1 MNSKEK
7 ICPFCKGIFS
17 FSEIK
22 AHIGIEHLGLQ
33 SEDFIEE
40 KQASP
45 ASQFR
50 CEVCST
56 QFISEISLERHV
68 LFSHSKVEK
77 CSAKTIG
84 NEEDIIAKS
93 TPKRLGIGNPEHKKN
108 NRKGRLNCPKC
119 SKTFTEGHNLRSHIR
134 IIHERIRLNCPKC
147 EKSFAHKRNLRLHM
161 RTAHDGIKPSLLD
174 CPKCSKTFTQKQC
187 LRTHLRAVHDGI
199 KLDCPKC
206 EKSFTQSHNLH
217 SHMRVVHEGIK
228 LDCPKCEKSFT
239 QRHNLQ
245 SHMRIIHEGIKL
257 DCPKCEKSFAH
268 KRHLQSHVRLVH

>member
-1 MNSKEK
+1 MEIPHQITYTMNSKEK

-33 SEDFIEE
+33 SGDFIEE
-40 KQASP
+40 KP

-77 CSAKTIG
+77 CSEKTIG

-93 TPKRLGIGNPEHKKN
+93 NPKRLGIGNPEHKKN
-108 NRKGRLNCPKC
+108 NRKGGRLNCPKC

-187 LRTHLRAVHDGI
+187 LQTHLRAVHD
-199 KLDCPKC
+199 
-206 EKSFTQSHNLH
+206 
-217 SHMRVVHEGIK
+217 GIK

-268 KRHLQSHVRLVH
+268 KRHLQSHIRIVH